1 MISGSFRKLSTEN
14 DQKWRKKFHGVI
26 QIIKERLWGHCLE
39 HTVGDDDDELVAVV
53 TLAMEL
59 VFVCR
64 LSI

>member
-1 MISGSFRKLSTEN
+1 VE
-14 DQKWRKKFHGVI
+14 KKFHGVI